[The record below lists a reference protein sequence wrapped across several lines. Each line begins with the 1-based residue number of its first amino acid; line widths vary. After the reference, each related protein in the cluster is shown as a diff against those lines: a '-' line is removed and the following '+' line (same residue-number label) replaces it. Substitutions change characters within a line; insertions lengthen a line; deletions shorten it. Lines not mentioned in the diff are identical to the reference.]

1 MTLRVALILSFALH
15 SVFFLSLWKTQTPD
29 ISARQGFA
37 IMIDMGRPTA
47 EATVTDHDSMRD
59 PSNPDKDKDLHQ
71 EKNEKR
77 TQRSAGRAGILTGSI
92 SDLQRSIQYPAEAE
106 AMQIEGIVR
115 VEVEIDSKGSVA
127 HLRIMQS
134 SGYEILD
141 QAVLDGV
148 RVWTFQDVSNRK
160 IVIPFRFRLR

>member
-1 MTLRVALILSFALH
+1 MTLRVALILSLALH

-37 IMIDMGRPTA
+37 IMVDMGLPTS
-47 EATVTDHDSMRD
+47 EESTEPKHRMRD
-59 PSNPDKDKDLHQ
+59 PSGPDNELDQKR
-71 EKNEKR
+71 NEKR
-77 TQRSAGRAGILTGSI
+77 TQRTAGRAGILTGSI
-92 SDLQRSIQYPAEAE
+92 SDLQRSIHYPAEAE

-127 HLRIMQS
+127 HLRVMQS
-134 SGYEILD
+134 SGYKILD

-148 RVWTFQDVSNRK
+148 RVWTFEDTLNQR
-160 IVIPFRFRLR
+160 IVIPFRFRLH